1 MLKNYFKIAWRN
13 IVRNKVY
20 SAINVAGLATGMAVA
35 LIIGLW
41 VHYQISF
48 DRFLPGYQNI
58 YTARLSFNNNGEIGV
73 GPATPLP
80 LAAALKRD
88 VPGVKY
94 VAQADWMGPHSL
106 VVGEKKL
113 YPNGAMAGADFL
125 KIFQYPLLEGN
136 AATLLQEPYSIVLTQ
151 STAKALFG
159 NEPALN
165 KTISIDNSNT
175 LTVTGVIQDVPPNST
190 LQFNFVV
197 PLAYLQATHDWV
209 KKASTNWR
217 DKSFQTFVALETG
230 VSYAQVEP
238 ALRSMMKK
246 YSPEDYKLFQVGLFF
261 QPLQHWHLY
270 TDFKNGKESGGL
282 IDYIKMFSAIGFL
295 VLLIACINFM
305 NLSTARSEKRA
316 REVGIRK
323 AIGSQR
329 KNLIFQFLTESVLMA
344 FIAGIFSLL
353 IVQLLLPAFNTLT
366 KTSIRIPYNN
376 MLFWIGIILY
386 TIFTGL
392 LAGSRPAF
400 YLSSFNPVKVLKGSV
415 QQGESATLSR
425 KALVVLQFTC
435 SVALIVGTI
444 IIYQQIQYAK
454 DRPKGYDADRLL
466 MTDASNDL
474 NHNYAALKNDLIR
487 SGIVTSLTRSSSPAT
502 ELWSNQRID
511 RWETQQTGET
521 MDIACVGVA
530 DADFFKTLGM
540 QIKEGRNFEANG
552 SDSLNVIINEAAVA
566 RMRFS
571 KPINQVLVWHDVPQQ
586 ITVVGVVK
594 DALMTSP
601 FANARPTIFIYTP
614 GWSNIITYR
623 LSPTINTHDA
633 ITKLT
638 GIFNKYNPSYP
649 FLYRFVDESY
659 NSKFSFE
666 NLVGSLAGLFA
677 TLAIFIS
684 CLGLFGLAAYMA
696 EQRNKEIGIRK
707 VLGASVPQVWLLLSK
722 EFVILVMISCVIAA
736 PLAFYFLNEWLQK
749 YPYRIAITPLV
760 FIMAGLGAIVI
771 TIATVSFQA
780 IKAALANPVKSLRT
794 E

>member
-13 IVRNKVY
+13 LARSKVY
-20 SAINVAGLATGMAVA
+20 SVINIAGLATGMSVA

-41 VHYQISF
+41 VYYQVSF

-58 YTARLSFNNNGEIGV
+58 YTARLRFNNNGETSV

-80 LAAALKRD
+80 LAAALKKD

-106 VVGEKKL
+106 VVGERKL
-113 YPNGAMAGADFL
+113 YPNGAMAGTDFL

-159 NEPALN
+159 NELALH
-165 KTISIDNSNT
+165 KTIRIDNSDN
-175 LTVTGVIQDVPPNST
+175 LTVTGVIQDVPANSS

-197 PLAYLQATHDWV
+197 PLAYLQATHGWV
-209 KKASTNWR
+209 KNASTNWR
-217 DKSFQTFVALETG
+217 DKSFQTFVALEPG

-238 ALRSMMKK
+238 ALQTMMKK

-270 TDFKNGKESGGL
+270 GDFKNGRESGGL

-329 KNLIFQFLTESVLMA
+329 KDLIFQFLTESVLMA
-344 FIAGIFSLL
+344 FIAGIISLL
-353 IVQLLLPAFNTLT
+353 MVQLVLPAFNTLT
-366 KTSIRIPYNN
+366 KTSIHIPYSNTF
-376 MLFWIGIILY
+376 FWIGLLLY

-415 QQGESATLSR
+415 QQGWSATLSR

-444 IIYQQIQYAK
+444 IIYQQVQHAK
-454 DRPKGYDADRLL
+454 DRPKGYDADRLM

-474 NHNYAALKNDLIR
+474 SRNYAALKNDLLH
-487 SGIVTSLTRSSSPAT
+487 SGIVTSITKSSSPAT
-502 ELWSNQRID
+502 ELWSTQRID
-511 RWETQQTGET
+511 RWETQQAGET
-521 MDIACVGVA
+521 MDIACVGVC
-530 DADFFKTLGM
+530 DANYFRTLGM

-552 SDSLNVIINEAAVA
+552 SDSLNVIINEAAAA
-566 RMRFS
+566 RMRLNNPVN
-571 KPINQVLVWHDVPQQ
+571 KVLTWHDVPQQ
-586 ITVVGVVK
+586 VTVVGVVK

-601 FANARPTIFIYTP
+601 FANARPTIFIYAP

-623 LSPTINTHDA
+623 LSPTVSTHDA
-633 ITKLT
+633 IAKLS
-638 GIFNKYNPSYP
+638 GIFNRYNPSYP
-649 FLYRFVDESY
+649 FLYHFVDESY

-666 NLVGSLAGLFA
+666 NLIGSLAALFA
-677 TLAIFIS
+677 SLAIFIS

-722 EFVILVMISCVIAA
+722 EFVVLVVISCVIAA
-736 PLAFYFLNEWLQK
+736 PLAFYFLDEWLQK
-749 YPYRIAITPLV
+749 YPYRIAITPVV
-760 FIMAGLGAIVI
+760 FIMAGLAAVAITVV
-771 TIATVSFQA
+771 TVSFQA
-780 IKAALANPVKSLRT
+780 IKAAMANPVKSLRS

>member
-1 MLKNYFKIAWRN
+1 
-13 IVRNKVY
+13 
-20 SAINVAGLATGMAVA
+20 
-35 LIIGLW
+35 
-41 VHYQISF
+41 
-48 DRFLPGYQNI
+48 
-58 YTARLSFNNNGEIGV
+58 
-73 GPATPLP
+73 
-80 LAAALKRD
+80 
-88 VPGVKY
+88 
-94 VAQADWMGPHSL
+94 
-106 VVGEKKL
+106 
-113 YPNGAMAGADFL
+113 
-125 KIFQYPLLEGN
+125 
-136 AATLLQEPYSIVLTQ
+136 
-151 STAKALFG
+151 
-159 NEPALN
+159 
-165 KTISIDNSNT
+165 
-175 LTVTGVIQDVPPNST
+175 
-190 LQFNFVV
+190 
-197 PLAYLQATHDWV
+197 
-209 KKASTNWR
+209 
-217 DKSFQTFVALETG
+217 
-230 VSYAQVEP
+230 
-238 ALRSMMKK
+238 
-246 YSPEDYKLFQVGLFF
+246 
-261 QPLQHWHLY
+261 
-270 TDFKNGKESGGL
+270 
-282 IDYIKMFSAIGFL
+282 
-295 VLLIACINFM
+295 
-305 NLSTARSEKRA
+305 
-316 REVGIRK
+316 
-323 AIGSQR
+323 
-329 KNLIFQFLTESVLMA
+329 
-344 FIAGIFSLL
+344 
-353 IVQLLLPAFNTLT
+353 
-366 KTSIRIPYNN
+366 

-415 QQGESATLSR
+415 QQGWSATLSR

-435 SVALIVGTI
+435 SVALIVGTM
-444 IIYQQIQYAK
+444 IIYQQIQHAK
-454 DRPKGYDADRLL
+454 ERPKGYDADRLM

-474 NHNYAALKNDLIR
+474 NHNYAVLKNDLIR

-511 RWETQQTGET
+511 RWETQQAGET

-749 YPYRIAITPLV
+749 YPYRITITPLV